1 MVGSSRTRKE
11 YGESKKEVLSEIC
24 ERKSWR
30 DNMKSKHFPKVHP
43 DKPYQERGD
52 SQSMITF
59 LTSTK
64 RIASG
69 D

>member
-1 MVGSSRTRKE
+1 
-11 YGESKKEVLSEIC
+11 
-24 ERKSWR
+24 
-30 DNMKSKHFPKVHP
+30 MKSKHFPKMHP
-43 DKPYQERGD
+43 GKPYQERRD

-69 D
+69 DGNMDSSEAPVETALEL